1 SRKEAASG
9 KMTMPPVSQSM
20 RTRVGPRKVHASA
33 ARSGTADTATR
44 ALGCLLA
51 GSVRDG
57 WGVVYQHAQRF
68 PHGKP
73 GDLFGWDRHR
83 VTRFWVA
90 SGARLAAPE
99 PEAPKST
106 QFHFVPGTQGVG
118 DALQE
123 QIDHRFGLV
132 PRELNRCC
140 HLIHEP
146 CLRHARTSP
155 PRGGHSSMLDHG
167 REG

>member
-1 SRKEAASG
+1 MTAASPCAQAVWMSSLVG
-9 KMTMPPVSQSM
+9 M
-20 RTRVGPRKVHASA
+20 RMFMGRIIN
-33 ARSGTADTATR
+33 GTAPVGQLFWD
-44 ALGCLLA
+44 L
-51 GSVRDG
+51 SS
-57 WGVVYQHAQRF
+57 Y

-73 GDLFGWDRHR
+73 GDLFGGNRHR
-83 VTRFWVA
+83 GTRFWVA

-99 PEAPKST
+99 PEAPKAT